1 MEEEGAIMEV
11 EEATVE
17 VEEATVEE
25 EEDRECVAQDREL
38 AVPGLTLA
46 VQQRPRCVQS
56 GATASAPPTG
66 GADLSVARALEGGR
80 LLTPGLR
87 LATMEAT
94 VEIEAVEGNISIV
107 KCGIPHNFCCY
118 GSNSQNIKASI
129 LYISLNVTN
138 V

>member
-1 MEEEGAIMEV
+1 MEEEEATVEEEGAIMEV

-66 GADLSVARALEGGR
+66 GAGLSVARALEGGR

-87 LATMEAT
+87 LATMGAT

-107 KCGIPHNFCCY
+107 KCGIPHKFCCC
-118 GSNSQNIKASI
+118 GSNK
-129 LYISLNVTN
+129 
-138 V
+138 

>member
-1 MEEEGAIMEV
+1 M
-11 EEATVE
+11 VE
-17 VEEATVEE
+17 VIKEVAEE
-25 EEDRECVAQDREL
+25 VAGYAELVREL
-38 AVPGLTLA
+38 AVLTPMLA
-46 VQQRPRCVQS
+46 VQLRLQSVQS

-87 LATMEAT
+87 LATMGAT